1 MGFFLG
7 IDGGGSKIECL
18 LADEG
23 GVAVA
28 RATGPGANLRRASK
42 TELRAKLLNC
52 FESLRGSAGLQ
63 ELKPEVVCA
72 GFAGASD
79 AQASAQAREALTEL
93 LQPRALYVVGD
104 MEIALEAAVGEN
116 AGVVLIAG
124 TGSIAYGR
132 NAEGKT
138 ARAGGQGP
146 QEGDEGSG
154 FDIGRRAVEAVLRAQ
169 REGRPRRLTHIVLE
183 ATGVSSVDELRPW
196 VSPAKAVELAALA
209 PRVVDAARA
218 GDQDASEILARAAAA
233 LARLGVAVL
242 QELGLT
248 DTEVRVAASG
258 GVFQASE
265 DMLAQVRANLLAAA
279 PAAVVEPL
287 GVSPAEGAVR
297 LGQRL
302 WLQEH
307 SRQTKR

>member
-18 LADEG
+18 LADESG
-23 GVAVA
+23 TALA
-28 RATGPGANLRRASK
+28 RATGPGANLRRVSK
-42 TELRAKLLNC
+42 AELRANLLKC
-52 FESLRGSAGLQ
+52 FESLRGGAGLR

-79 AQASAQAREALTEL
+79 AQASEQAREVLVEL
-93 LQPRALYVVGD
+93 LHPRALYVVGD

-138 ARAGGQGP
+138 ARAGGEGP
-146 QEGDEGSG
+146 REGDEGSG
-154 FDIGRRAVEAVLRAQ
+154 FDIGRQAVEAVRRAH
-169 REGRPRRLTHIVLE
+169 REGKPGRLTQAVLE
-183 ATGVSSVDELRPW
+183 ATDVSSVDELAAW
-196 VSPAKAVELAALA
+196 LSPAKAAELAALV

-218 GDQDASEILARAAAA
+218 SDGDAREILARAAAA
-233 LARLGVAVL
+233 LAGLAVAVL
-242 QELGLT
+242 QELGLME
-248 DTEVRVAASG
+248 TEVRVAVSG
-258 GVFQASE
+258 GVFQASG
-265 DMLAQVRANLLAAA
+265 DILAQVRANLLAAA
-279 PAAVVEPL
+279 PKAVVKPL

-307 SRQTKR
+307 SRSAKS